1 MADTGSLSLYSS
13 HMAHP
18 ARAYPSF
25 ATRSITSLPW
35 MGCLS
40 IAWLPP
46 AFHQASVGQTGTVR
60 DESFAQLQHIDQPKS
75 RA

>member
-13 HMAHP
+13 HMTHP

-25 ATRSITSLPW
+25 VTRSITSLPW

-46 AFHQASVGQTGTVR
+46 AFHQASVGQR
-60 DESFAQLQHIDQPKS
+60 SEEL
-75 RA
+75 